1 VTAGRAASSGGHR
14 LEHRVLIAAP
24 RDRVW
29 RLVEEPEALM
39 QWVHGLR
46 SVTAADGG
54 PGGFALGA
62 TFVQRV
68 KIGLV
73 PSACKG
79 EVTAFEAPSR
89 LAVVVHHALFALDIG
104 YDFAADGRRATAVV
118 CQASVR
124 GMALGTVIPRR
135 KGEAVTLELLE
146 EHLSALRALA
156 ERTGTR

>member
-1 VTAGRAASSGGHR
+1 VTAGRAASSGAHR

-24 RDRVW
+24 RNRVW
-29 RLVEEPEALM
+29 RLVEDPDALM

-46 SVTAADGG
+46 SVTARDGG

-73 PSACKG
+73 SSACNG

-104 YDFAADGRRATAVV
+104 YDFAASGRQATNVV
-118 CQASVR
+118 CQASVH
-124 GMALGTVIPRR
+124 GLALGTVIPRR
-135 KGEAVTLELLE
+135 KVEAVTSELLE
-146 EHLSALRALA
+146 EHLSALQALA
-156 ERTGTR
+156 ERP

>member
-1 VTAGRAASSGGHR
+1 MTAGRAASSGAHQ

-29 RLVEEPEALM
+29 RLVEEPDALM

-46 SVTAADGG
+46 SVKAPDGG

-73 PSACKG
+73 PSACRG
-79 EVTAFEAPSR
+79 EVTVFDAPSR
-89 LAVVVHHALFALDIG
+89 LAVVVHHSLFQLDIG
-104 YDFAADGRRATAVV
+104 YAFTNGGRRATEVI
-118 CQASVR
+118 CQASVH
-124 GMALGTVIPRR
+124 GLALGTVIPRR
-135 KGEAVTLELLE
+135 KVEAVTSELLE
-146 EHLSALRALA
+146 EHLSALQALA
-156 ERTGTR
+156 EGG

>member
-1 VTAGRAASSGGHR
+1 VRAGQRASADPHW
-14 LEHRVLIAAP
+14 LQHRVRIGAP

-29 RLVEEPEALM
+29 RLVEEPESLM

-73 PSACKG
+73 PSACQG

-89 LAVVVHHALFALDIG
+89 LAVVVRHSLFELDIG
-104 YDFAADGRRATAVV
+104 YDFAAEGSRATRVV
-118 CQASVR
+118 CQAAVH
-124 GMALGTVIPRR
+124 GLALGTVIPRR
-135 KGEAVTLELLE
+135 KVEAVTSELLE
-146 EHLSALRALA
+146 EHLAALRALA
-156 ERTGTR
+156 ERG